1 MTPVT
6 SPWGVSTPEAEAE
19 RPSSHQQRSYS
30 AMTNMATPILR
41 PIVASNIALLS
52 QKLALMELLVS
63 KGGRDKASEQFQ
75 TSCKYCGG
83 ATIGQHYRHS
93 MDHIELAALVA
104 SNANQL
110 ALGARKKEGELHYDL
125 RVRGGTLENDFGM
138 SRQRILDV
146 MATFETLRDE
156 AGEEL
161 CSLPVQ
167 AYFNLSADSSAEIA
181 LSSTVGREL
190 GFVLHHAIH
199 HLAMV
204 RIICL
209 NTIGIEE
216 CELPSGFGRAPSTLL
231 FDNAQKP

>member
-1 MTPVT
+1 MD
-6 SPWGVSTPEAEAE
+6 
-19 RPSSHQQRSYS
+19 
-30 AMTNMATPILR
+30 
-41 PIVASNIALLS
+41 
-52 QKLALMELLVS
+52 LLVR

-83 ATIGQHYRHS
+83 ATMGQHYRHS

-104 SNANQL
+104 GNANQL
-110 ALGARKKEGELHYDL
+110 CARKKGELHYDL
-125 RVRGGTLENDFGM
+125 RVRGGTLEKDFDL

-146 MATFETLRDE
+146 MATFEHISQ
-156 AGEEL
+156 AGEEI
-161 CSLPVQ
+161 CSLPVD
-167 AYFNLSADSSAEIA
+167 AHFNLSANSGAEITF
-181 LSSTVGREL
+181 SSTIGREL

-216 CELPSGFGRAPSTLL
+216 CELPSGFGRAPSTIL